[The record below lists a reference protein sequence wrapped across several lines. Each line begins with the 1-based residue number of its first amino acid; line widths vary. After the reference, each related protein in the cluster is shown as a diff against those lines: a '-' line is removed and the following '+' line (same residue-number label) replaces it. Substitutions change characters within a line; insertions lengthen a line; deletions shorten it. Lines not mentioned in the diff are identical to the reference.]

1 MPMQGTGSHV
11 CGVYKCGRGPGA
23 KVPLEASSSTEL
35 AWDGGS
41 QGIRKPT
48 LLVELVCFQGP
59 MEKNIKRHS
68 RGPRPAPA
76 LGTAYI
82 EQQSKKQSRRWGEKK
97 VKKETF

>member
-48 LLVELVCFQGP
+48 LLVELVRFQGP
-59 MEKNIKRHS
+59 WKRTSRDTAEAHDLHLPWVLCILNSNPKNS
-68 RGPRPAPA
+68 QDVG
-76 LGTAYI
+76 G
-82 EQQSKKQSRRWGEKK
+82 KKK
-97 VKKETF
+97 